1 MSSEELKPCPFCGGE
16 AEMRLYDCEYFA
28 QCIECFNSTAADHQ
42 TKEAA
47 ASAWNRR
54 AQLAAIQG
62 GMGEAV
68 EVVAVRFSSDGF
80 GSYIADTAM
89 GVPAGYPGDVREPLM
104 TVAQHQRI
112 TAAMAAEVERLSRML
127 NNATNDGIKLADERD
142 ALAAENEAL
151 VRNLR
156 GKHSLVGATYEHLI
170 RQRDEALAKLAELA
184 AIEGQEP
191 VLWFRSLIGA
201 QCKPDGRCYD
211 VVFSPCEG
219 FMPLYA
225 LPPASPDV
233 EGLVNELQRIA
244 EKCSDPDA
252 TDALDTALSTWRQA
266 QEGKP

>member
-1 MSSEELKPCPFCGGE
+1 MLNAKPP
-16 AEMRLYDCEYFA
+16 
-28 QCIECFNSTAADHQ
+28 
-42 TKEAA
+42 
-47 ASAWNRR
+47 R

-62 GMGEAV
+62 GMGEVIEPWQFDWTTYLAISNGWPEEVNELV
-68 EVVAVRFSSDGF
+68 ESIPS
-80 GSYIADTAM
+80 
-89 GVPAGYPGDVREPLM
+89 EPLM

-191 VLWFRSLIGA
+191 VL
-201 QCKPDGRCYD
+201 
-211 VVFSPCEG
+211 
-219 FMPLYA
+219 
-225 LPPASPDV
+225 
-233 EGLVNELQRIA
+233 
-244 EKCSDPDA
+244 
-252 TDALDTALSTWRQA
+252 
-266 QEGKP
+266 